1 MTDEEFK
8 REVQD
13 LVDMLNLLRLIK
25 DKSRKRWLKVEIRNQ
40 LRLLL
45 KDWQKTLLKL
55 RRVLNRPTMKETE
68 NEKKTDPVLS
78 KIKFMERTDLLRI
91 LNGAYIAERFFG
103 KSGSW
108 FSQKLNNNIKNGK
121 PCEFTPEE
129 LITLSN
135 ALHTIAIE
143 LQDLA
148 DDLH

>member
-1 MTDEEFK
+1 MDTIEQK
-8 REVQD
+8 
-13 LVDMLNLLRLIK
+13 IK
-25 DKSRKRWLKVEIRNQ
+25 S
-40 LRLLL
+40 
-45 KDWQKTLLKL
+45 
-55 RRVLNRPTMKETE
+55 
-68 NEKKTDPVLS
+68 DPVLS
-78 KIKFMERTDLLRI
+78 KIRFMERGDLLRV

-108 FSQKLNNNIKNGK
+108 FSQKLNNNLKNGK

-129 LITLSN
+129 IETLSN